1 MGRGT
6 GIRDAQD
13 QRGWKCADGVRGAAG
28 STAVKTS
35 KQVFYFSVGGG
46 SAARPKKMPKKK
58 TSDFPAVLFDLDGTL
73 IDSVYEHIRAWR
85 EALGNAGIALAGWK
99 IHQR

>member
-1 MGRGT
+1 
-6 GIRDAQD
+6 
-13 QRGWKCADGVRGAAG
+13 
-28 STAVKTS
+28 
-35 KQVFYFSVGGG
+35 
-46 SAARPKKMPKKK
+46 MPKKK

-99 IHQR
+99 IHQRV